1 QSYFKSIMTEGDDN
15 FDPFE
20 FFDEEEAE
28 AIDQEE
34 KKKALTGGNQV
45 GETKDPVVT
54 AEEVSRD
61 NANFENDEKEQALA
75 AKERHVLEQE
85 AAAKVAAE
93 QAAVEKAAADQAAA
107 DQAAA
112 DQAAADQ
119 AAADQAAAR
128 KRAEEQLASE
138 KAAIAQVAVEKAAA
152 EQAVNDVKEQLAAQQ
167 KALEQMAAQQ
177 VALEQMAAQQV
188 AKQKALDEMAIQQAV
203 KQRELDDAERKKGSP
218 PTPGNSD
225 LPQSPLS
232 RSTSQG
238 SGGPATPPP
247 LPRQSNEK
255 LSEGNG
261 EANDTKPSLFDNEP
275 SPAKINRNL
284 FNK

>member
-1 QSYFKSIMTEGDDN
+1 MIKDDDN

-28 AIDQEE
+28 AIDQKE
-34 KKKALTGGNQV
+34 KKKAQDEAPVGGSQV
-45 GETKDPVVT
+45 GEIKDPSVT
-54 AEEVSRD
+54 VEEVSRED
-61 NANFENDEKEQALA
+61 ANFENDEKEQALA

-85 AAAKVAAE
+85 AAAKVAA
-93 QAAVEKAAADQAAA
+93 DQAAA
-107 DQAAA
+107 EQAAA
-112 DQAAADQ
+112 EQAAAEQ
-119 AAADQAAAR
+119 AAAK

-138 KAAIAQVAVEKAAA
+138 KAAIAEVAVEKAAA
-152 EQAVNDVKEQLAAQQ
+152 EQAVTDVKEQLAAQQ

-177 VALEQMAAQQV
+177 VA
-188 AKQKALDEMAIQQAV
+188 KQKALDEMAIHQAV
-203 KQRELDDAERKKGSP
+203 KQRELDDALRKKGSP

-225 LPQSPLS
+225 LPQSPSS

-247 LPRQSNEK
+247 LPRQSNEE
-255 LSEGNG
+255 LSEGNS
-261 EANDTKPSLFDNEP
+261 EANDTKPGRFDNEP

>member
-1 QSYFKSIMTEGDDN
+1 MIKDDDN

-28 AIDQEE
+28 AIDQKE
-34 KKKALTGGNQV
+34 KKKAQDEAPVGGSQV
-45 GETKDPVVT
+45 GEIKDPSVT
-54 AEEVSRD
+54 VEEVSRED
-61 NANFENDEKEQALA
+61 ANFENDEKEQALA

-85 AAAKVAAE
+85 AAAKVAA
-93 QAAVEKAAADQAAA
+93 K
-107 DQAAA
+107 
-112 DQAAADQ
+112 
-119 AAADQAAAR
+119 

-138 KAAIAQVAVEKAAA
+138 KAAIAEVAVEKAAA
-152 EQAVNDVKEQLAAQQ
+152 EQAVTDVKEQLAAQQ

-177 VALEQMAAQQV
+177 VA
-188 AKQKALDEMAIQQAV
+188 KQKALDEMAIHQAV
-203 KQRELDDAERKKGSP
+203 KQRELDDALRKKGSP

-225 LPQSPLS
+225 LPQSPSS

-247 LPRQSNEK
+247 LPRQSNEE
-255 LSEGNG
+255 LSEGNS
-261 EANDTKPSLFDNEP
+261 EANDTKPGRFDNEP

>member
-1 QSYFKSIMTEGDDN
+1 MIKDDDN

-28 AIDQEE
+28 AIDQKE
-34 KKKALTGGNQV
+34 KKKAQDEAPVGGSQV
-45 GETKDPVVT
+45 GEIKDPSVT
-54 AEEVSRD
+54 VEEVSRED
-61 NANFENDEKEQALA
+61 ANFENDEKEQALA

-93 QAAVEKAAADQAAA
+93 QAAAEQAAA
-107 DQAAA
+107 K
-112 DQAAADQ
+112 
-119 AAADQAAAR
+119 

-138 KAAIAQVAVEKAAA
+138 KAAIAEVAVEKAAA
-152 EQAVNDVKEQLAAQQ
+152 EQAVTDVKEQLAAQQ

-177 VALEQMAAQQV
+177 VA
-188 AKQKALDEMAIQQAV
+188 KQKALDEMAIHQAV
-203 KQRELDDAERKKGSP
+203 KQRELDDALRKKGSP

-225 LPQSPLS
+225 LPQSPSS

-247 LPRQSNEK
+247 LPRQSNEE
-255 LSEGNG
+255 LSEGNS
-261 EANDTKPSLFDNEP
+261 EANDTKPGRFDNEP

>member
-1 QSYFKSIMTEGDDN
+1 MIKDDDN

-28 AIDQEE
+28 AIDQKE
-34 KKKALTGGNQV
+34 KKKAQDEAPVGGSQV
-45 GETKDPVVT
+45 GEIKDPSVT
-54 AEEVSRD
+54 VEEVSRED
-61 NANFENDEKEQALA
+61 ANFENDEKEQALA

-93 QAAVEKAAADQAAA
+93 QAAAEQAAA
-107 DQAAA
+107 K
-112 DQAAADQ
+112 
-119 AAADQAAAR
+119 

-138 KAAIAQVAVEKAAA
+138 KAAIAEVAVEKAAA

-177 VALEQMAAQQV
+177 VA
-188 AKQKALDEMAIQQAV
+188 KQKALDEMAIHQAV
-203 KQRELDDAERKKGSP
+203 KQRELDDALRKKGSP

-225 LPQSPLS
+225 LPQSPSS

-247 LPRQSNEK
+247 LPRQSNEE
-255 LSEGNG
+255 LSEGNS
-261 EANDTKPSLFDNEP
+261 EANDTKPGRFDNEP

>member
-1 QSYFKSIMTEGDDN
+1 MIKDDDN

-28 AIDQEE
+28 AIDQKE
-34 KKKALTGGNQV
+34 KKKAQDEAPVGGSQV
-45 GETKDPVVT
+45 GEIKDPSVT
-54 AEEVSRD
+54 VEEVSRED
-61 NANFENDEKEQALA
+61 ANFENDEKEQALA

-85 AAAKVAAE
+85 AAAKVAA
-93 QAAVEKAAADQAAA
+93 DQAAA
-107 DQAAA
+107 EHAAA
-112 DQAAADQ
+112 K
-119 AAADQAAAR
+119 

-138 KAAIAQVAVEKAAA
+138 KAAIAEVAVEKAAA
-152 EQAVNDVKEQLAAQQ
+152 EQAVTDVKEQLAAQQ

-177 VALEQMAAQQV
+177 VA
-188 AKQKALDEMAIQQAV
+188 KQKALDEMAIHQAV
-203 KQRELDDAERKKGSP
+203 KQRELDDALRKKGSP

-225 LPQSPLS
+225 LPQSPSS

-247 LPRQSNEK
+247 LPRQSNEE
-255 LSEGNG
+255 LSEGNS
-261 EANDTKPSLFDNEP
+261 EANDTKPGRFDNEP

>member
-1 QSYFKSIMTEGDDN
+1 MIKGDDN

-28 AIDQEE
+28 AIDQKE
-34 KKKALTGGNQV
+34 KKKAQDEALIGGRQI
-45 GETKDPVVT
+45 EKIKDLGVT
-54 AEEVSRD
+54 AEEVSWED
-61 NANFENDEKEQALA
+61 ANVEKGEKEQA
-75 AKERHVLEQE
+75 
-85 AAAKVAAE
+85 AAE
-93 QAAVEKAAADQAAA
+93 QAAA

-112 DQAAADQ
+112 DQAAVE
-119 AAADQAAAR
+119 QAAAR

-138 KAAIAQVAVEKAAA
+138 KAAIAQVAVKKAAA

-177 VALEQMAAQQV
+177 A
-188 AKQKALDEMAIQQAV
+188 AKQKALDKMAFQQAV
-203 KQRELDDAERKKGSP
+203 KQRELNDALRKKVSP
-218 PTPGNSD
+218 PTQGNSD
-225 LPQSPLS
+225 LPQSPSS
-232 RSTSQG
+232 RSTSQD
-238 SGGPATPPP
+238 SVVPATPTP
-247 LPRQSNEK
+247 LPGQSNEE

-261 EANDTKPSLFDNEP
+261 EANDTKSGLFDNEP

>member
-1 QSYFKSIMTEGDDN
+1 MIKDDDN

-28 AIDQEE
+28 AIDQKE
-34 KKKALTGGNQV
+34 KKKAQDEAPVGGSQV
-45 GETKDPVVT
+45 GEIKDPSVT
-54 AEEVSRD
+54 VEEVSRED
-61 NANFENDEKEQALA
+61 ANFENDEKEQALA

-85 AAAKVAAE
+85 AAAKVAA
-93 QAAVEKAAADQAAA
+93 DQAAA
-107 DQAAA
+107 EQAAA
-112 DQAAADQ
+112 K
-119 AAADQAAAR
+119 

-138 KAAIAQVAVEKAAA
+138 KAAIAEVAVEKAAA
-152 EQAVNDVKEQLAAQQ
+152 EQAVTDVKEQLAAQQ

-177 VALEQMAAQQV
+177 VA
-188 AKQKALDEMAIQQAV
+188 KQKALDEMAIHQAV
-203 KQRELDDAERKKGSP
+203 KQRELDDALRKKGSP

-225 LPQSPLS
+225 LPQSPSS

-247 LPRQSNEK
+247 LPRQSNEE
-255 LSEGNG
+255 LSEGNS
-261 EANDTKPSLFDNEP
+261 EANDTKPGRFDNEP